1 MTEKARTFGQFETP
15 ASLADLLLAFCVR
28 RASDRVLDPSC
39 GQGALLARAA
49 GWQAWLGDAATTQ
62 PGPLFGVELDPEAA
76 AAARARLPQA
86 QIAQTN
92 FFTLTPADL
101 GDGQPVDVIVGN
113 PPYTRSQAIA
123 RLQEAAAEQL
133 AMFDLP
139 EDGKDGVERR
149 ALIPAH
155 LWNRY
160 VGRRTGLHSYFLLHS
175 LPFLRDGGRFGFVLP
190 NNWLDVEYGAGLK
203 QYLLDHFRIVAV
215 IESNAERWFSH
226 ARVNTCLLILER
238 CSDPAGRTANR
249 VRFVQLRRR
258 LDRLVPQP
266 LGDPDRYNAL
276 ESLVVRLL
284 APQDVETAALRVR
297 VVRQREL
304 HATEK
309 WGLAWRAP
317 AAFRQARREAG
328 RRHLVPLSE
337 WATIRR
343 GFTTGANDFFYLD
356 PGVVVTWGIEPHFR
370 QPLLKSLRNVDG
382 LTVTTAACEQEVLLI
397 PPTATVAGTAVAHY
411 IAWGEQQG
419 VAHRSTCSR
428 RHPWYMLPIQ
438 EPAPLVLPKGIWG
451 RHLAPVLADEV
462 LVDQQ
467 LYQIQLAPGVNRL
480 AAAALLNSSWA
491 ALQME
496 LLGRVNFGE
505 GVLWLAGYEVER
517 LLLPDPRYLSAAEN
531 DELAGLFR
539 AAAAQPLAS
548 EPVVEMA
555 RPERESLDRAVFAL
569 CGLNAAEGVEIREA
583 LLERIG
589 TRQRRARS
597 QQPGLARSGH
607 AG

>member
-1 MTEKARTFGQFETP
+1 M
-15 ASLADLLLAFCVR
+15 
-28 RASDRVLDPSC
+28 
-39 GQGALLARAA
+39 
-49 GWQAWLGDAATTQ
+49 
-62 PGPLFGVELDPEAA
+62 
-76 AAARARLPQA
+76 
-86 QIAQTN
+86 
-92 FFTLTPADL
+92 
-101 GDGQPVDVIVGN
+101 
-113 PPYTRSQAIA
+113 
-123 RLQEAAAEQL
+123 
-133 AMFDLP
+133 
-139 EDGKDGVERR
+139 
-149 ALIPAH
+149 
-155 LWNRY
+155 
-160 VGRRTGLHSYFLLHS
+160 
-175 LPFLRDGGRFGFVLP
+175 
-190 NNWLDVEYGAGLK
+190 
-203 QYLLDHFRIVAV
+203 
-215 IESNAERWFSH
+215 
-226 ARVNTCLLILER
+226 
-238 CSDPAGRTANR
+238 
-249 VRFVQLRRR
+249 
-258 LDRLVPQP
+258 
-266 LGDPDRYNAL
+266 
-276 ESLVVRLL
+276 
-284 APQDVETAALRVR
+284 R

-397 PPTATVAGTAVAHY
+397 PPTATVAGTAAAHY

-539 AAAAQPLAS
+539 AAAAQPPPS
-548 EPVVEMA
+548 GRRNGP
-555 RPERESLDRAVFAL
+555 PERELDRRGP
-569 CGLNAAEGVEIREA
+569 CGLNVLRRRNPGPTPARA
-583 LLERIG
+583 
-589 TRQRRARS
+589 RRARS
-597 QQPGLARSGH
+597 QQPGLARSGRGQMAWRENARRVRVEAIYPLVRRKESCRAALLPPVDACGIILSQKTSKATS
-607 AG
+607 AGV

>member
-1 MTEKARTFGQFETP
+1 
-15 ASLADLLLAFCVR
+15 SDL
-28 RASDRVLDPSC
+28 
-39 GQGALLARAA
+39 
-49 GWQAWLGDAATTQ
+49 
-62 PGPLFGVELDPEAA
+62 
-76 AAARARLPQA
+76 
-86 QIAQTN
+86 
-92 FFTLTPADL
+92 
-101 GDGQPVDVIVGN
+101 
-113 PPYTRSQAIA
+113 
-123 RLQEAAAEQL
+123 
-133 AMFDLP
+133 
-139 EDGKDGVERR
+139 
-149 ALIPAH
+149 
-155 LWNRY
+155 
-160 VGRRTGLHSYFLLHS
+160 
-175 LPFLRDGGRFGFVLP
+175 
-190 NNWLDVEYGAGLK
+190 
-203 QYLLDHFRIVAV
+203 
-215 IESNAERWFSH
+215 
-226 ARVNTCLLILER
+226 
-238 CSDPAGRTANR
+238 
-249 VRFVQLRRR
+249 
-258 LDRLVPQP
+258 
-266 LGDPDRYNAL
+266 
-276 ESLVVRLL
+276 
-284 APQDVETAALRVR
+284 
-297 VVRQREL
+297 
-304 HATEK
+304 
-309 WGLAWRAP
+309 
-317 AAFRQARREAG
+317 RQARREAG

-451 RHLAPVLADEV
+451 RDLAPVLADEV

-539 AAAAQPLAS
+539 AVAAQPLAS
-548 EPVVEMA
+548 EPVVGMA
-555 RPERESLDRAVFAL
+555 RPERE
-569 CGLNAAEGVEIREA
+569 
-583 LLERIG
+583 
-589 TRQRRARS
+589 
-597 QQPGLARSGH
+597 
-607 AG
+607 